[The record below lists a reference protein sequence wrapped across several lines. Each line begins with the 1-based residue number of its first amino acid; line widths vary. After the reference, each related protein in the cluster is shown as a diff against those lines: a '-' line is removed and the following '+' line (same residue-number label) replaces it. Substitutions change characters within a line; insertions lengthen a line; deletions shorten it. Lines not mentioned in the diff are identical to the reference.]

1 MIMISRIIDI
11 FRQRNDT
18 IDTDDDFLEEDMVT
32 DEIEKSLICIR
43 DSLNIP
49 EEEIRISIESRRILR
64 GKSLDS

>member
-11 FRQRNDT
+11 FRQRSDT
-18 IDTDDDFLEEDMVT
+18 IDIDDDFLEEDMVT